1 MKRLTS
7 YKHTF
12 NSCCVAAAIQAIP
25 VNLAPLLFVSFQESF
40 DISLTKLTAL
50 ITVTFLV
57 QLIMDAGSAKIMDK
71 IGYRTAVLLS
81 HALVTIGLILMAT
94 LPFAISNP
102 YLGIMIGTIIASMG
116 GGIAE
121 VIISPVVE
129 AIPDKNVGN
138 MSILHSCYCFGYLS
152 IVLITV
158 AYFLIFD
165 KNTWQYLILA
175 FSVIPVV
182 NGIFF
187 FFVPCSTLDEQR
199 GESMS
204 LFDLLKSKRFYLF
217 FILILCAGACEQAMA
232 QWVSYFAEK
241 GLNLSKTLGDLVGPF
256 SFALLMGTGRL
267 LYGLFGKNIRLK
279 TILPILGFAT
289 LLCYIAVAVSSQP
302 LFSLIVCA
310 LSGLAV
316 SIMWPSALDLA
327 SRNISKGGTAMF
339 ALMALGGDVGCTLG
353 PSIVGYVSDAS
364 EYGLKG
370 GMAVAVIFAVLYIAA
385 SLAIGRLKKSD
396 NLQILENRLN
406 DNLN

>member
-81 HALVTIGLILMAT
+81 HALVTIGLILIAT
-94 LPFAISNP
+94 LPFALSNP
-102 YLGIMIGTIIASMG
+102 YVGLMIGTIISSLGA
-116 GGIAE
+116 GITE

-129 AIPDKNVGN
+129 AIPDKSVGN
-138 MSILHSCYCFGYLS
+138 MSILHSCYCFGYLGV
-152 IVLITV
+152 VLVTV
-158 AYFLIFD
+158 VYFLIFD

-175 FSVIPVV
+175 FTVV
-182 NGIFF
+182 PIINGIFF

-204 LFDLLKSKRFYLF
+204 LLDLLKSKRFYLF

-232 QWVSYFAEK
+232 QWISYFAEK

-256 SFALLMGTGRL
+256 TFALLMGAGRL

-279 TILPILGFAT
+279 TILPILGFGTA
-289 LLCYIAVAVSSQP
+289 LCFVAVAVSNQP
-302 LFSLIVCA
+302 LFSLIACA
-310 LSGLAV
+310 LSGIAI
-316 SIMWPSALDLA
+316 SITWPAALD
-327 SRNISKGGTAMF
+327 
-339 ALMALGGDVGCTLG
+339 
-353 PSIVGYVSDAS
+353 
-364 EYGLKG
+364 
-370 GMAVAVIFAVLYIAA
+370 
-385 SLAIGRLKKSD
+385 
-396 NLQILENRLN
+396 
-406 DNLN
+406 